1 MRQVSRTITVR
12 NNVDLSIA
20 RGCALAMLDYY
31 GIPMAYIIAR
41 GGQGDSPEGSR
52 SHVLFKC
59 IADLLAEY

>member
-1 MRQVSRTITVR
+1 MRQVSRTIAVKEH
-12 NNVDLSIA
+12 VDLSIA
-20 RGCALAMLDYY
+20 KGCAVAMLDYY
-31 GIPMAYIIAR
+31 GIPLAYIVAR